1 MGKQILIYSRVVPRQ
16 HPKTWCLYLLCSAS
30 SRGVHTLSS
39 TRSFRR
45 IAPPHPAA
53 FARLLARSKPSSP
66 LKHRPRR
73 RVAAF
78 RAKPSQTNKR
88 FPESFP
94 RFYKDTMQ
102 AAISLPAH
110 VNMDVMR
117 RPHMAKRLGLLETP
131 PLTKQIDAFRGA
143 FALDVPR
150 RPPRRVSPFSV
161 TSPTQRLRGSP
172 PKTAVTRRD
181 ARALEVTPDADP
193 SRPVRSSRIRPPL
206 PQHGGASPP
215 RRRSTR
221 RSPSTRLEH
230 PRCVCVIPS
239 RPPFLATVAR
249 RDARTPR
256 HPARHIYARILKHD
270 TRDISIRVPRPPRP
284 RATAP
289 HAANCQLS
297 SIFLRKVFSDLR
309 YSICP
314 PPPFH
319 SPSPV

>member
-1 MGKQILIYSRVVPRQ
+1 M
-16 HPKTWCLYLLCSAS
+16 
-30 SRGVHTLSS
+30 HTLSS
-39 TRSFRR
+39 TRSSRR

-131 PLTKQIDAFRGA
+131 PLTRQIDAFRGA

-150 RPPRRVSPFSV
+150 RAPRRVSPFSV
-161 TSPTQRLRGSP
+161 TSPTQRLRGFP

-206 PQHGGASPP
+206 SQHGGASPP

-230 PRCVCVIPS
+230 PRCVCVIPAPAFS
-239 RPPFLATVAR
+239 RDLRATR
-249 RDARTPR
+249 RA
-256 HPARHIYARILKHD
+256 HPAAPRSTHLRAHPQARYARHLH
-270 TRDISIRVPRPPRP
+270 PRPPP
-284 RATAP
+284 A
-289 HAANCQLS
+289 
-297 SIFLRKVFSDLR
+297 
-309 YSICP
+309 P
-314 PPPFH
+314 PPRDGTPRRQLPAQQH
-319 SPSPV
+319 IPEK